1 MGEENI
7 LQLVACLPGMCKALG
22 SQQHRSWMKVCMPVT
37 PGLRRYRQEGLMFK
51 VILRHGKFK
60 ASLGS
65 MRSFLKN
72 QKASKHH
79 YYQQQTRWWTDWQV
93 LRSWH
98 VIWDGWSISSYT
110 QDGIYSWENCRGAER
125 GSKWGAVGWK
135 WGRMSKHLEIPA
147 HSHGPLAQNW
157 QVPAYLQP
165 LTEHG
170 GAGGMASWS
179 KHCQEGSGF
188 RGICSLWFQ
197 STKPSLGYR
206 KIKIC
211 S

>member
-1 MGEENI
+1 MVSSKPVWALWDPFSKTKKQANTTTTNSKPIGELI
-7 LQLVACLPGMCKALG
+7 D
-22 SQQHRSWMKVCMPVT
+22 
-37 PGLRRYRQEGLMFK
+37 
-51 VILRHGKFK
+51 KF
-60 ASLGS
+60 SG
-65 MRSFLKN
+65 
-72 QKASKHH
+72 H
-79 YYQQQTRWWTDWQV
+79 
-93 LRSWH
+93 
-98 VIWDGWSISSYT
+98 WDGWSISSYT
-110 QDGIYSWENCRGAER
+110 QDDIYSWENCTCGAEG
-125 GSKWGAVGWK
+125 GSKWGAVEWK
-135 WGRMSKHLEIPA
+135 WGRMSKHFEIPA

-157 QVPAYLQP
+157 QVPTYLQP

-197 STKPSLGYR
+197 STKPSLGYG